1 MIRETKRG
9 GARPWKQKRGTRR
22 GSGALVLA
30 VLRRGFGL
38 LVLAVLLAWGRGL
51 AAAQTMEA
59 DHAAYWRRR
68 RRSPGSLT
76 LVALGDS
83 LSQGLGSTDPSSSWA
98 GRLAAAWEER
108 STTQETQRSGARHRV
123 RVRVV
128 VLGVVGATAADVL
141 RDQLPVM
148 PPADLVALGVG
159 TNDAA
164 QGVTP
169 EQYRETF
176 RALCAALPAGSLVA
190 DVPDLQRGAVRRN
203 GVELA
208 AVAREVLA
216 EFPHLRPVAL
226 EAATH
231 RMWPWQFG
239 PDLAHPN
246 RLGYARH
253 GAAFVAALPG

>member
-1 MIRETKRG
+1 MDRETERG
-9 GARPWKQKRGTRR
+9 RARTVVVRR
-22 GSGALVLA
+22 VLGVLVLG
-30 VLRRGFGL
+30 VL
-38 LVLAVLLAWGRGL
+38 VAWGRGL
-51 AAAQTMEA
+51 VAAQTMEA

-83 LSQGLGSTDPSSSWA
+83 LAQGMGSTDPSSSWA

-108 STTQETQRSGARHRV
+108 SRRPETQRSGARPLV

-128 VLGVVGATAADVL
+128 CLGVVGATAADVL
-141 RDQLPVM
+141 RDQIPDL

-164 QGVTP
+164 QGVSP
-169 EQYRETF
+169 EEYRETF
-176 RALCAALPAGSLVA
+176 TELCAALPDGSLVA
-190 DVPDLQRGAVRRN
+190 DVPDLQRGSARRA

-208 AVAREVLA
+208 AVAREVVA
-216 EFPHLRPVAL
+216 GFPGLRLVEL

-246 RLGYARH
+246 RLGYRRHAR
-253 GAAFVAALPG
+253 AWIAALD

>member
-1 MIRETKRG
+1 MVCVNLG
-9 GARPWKQKRGTRR
+9 
-22 GSGALVLA
+22 A
-30 VLRRGFGL
+30 VLRRVLGVG
-38 LVLAVLLAWGRGL
+38 VLAVLLAWGRGL
-51 AAAQTMEA
+51 AAAPTMEA

-108 STTQETQRSGARHRV
+108 SRR

-128 VLGVVGATAADVL
+128 CLGVVGATAADVL

-190 DVPDLQRGAVRRN
+190 DVPDLQRGAVRRA
-203 GVELA
+203 GLELA

-216 EFPHLRPVAL
+216 EFPQLRPVAL

-253 GAAFVAALPG
+253 GAAFVAALPD

>member
-1 MIRETKRG
+1 MVCVNLG
-9 GARPWKQKRGTRR
+9 
-22 GSGALVLA
+22 A
-30 VLRRGFGL
+30 VLRRVLGV

-68 RRSPGSLT
+68 RRSPGALT

-83 LSQGLGSTDPSSSWA
+83 LAQGMGSTDPSSSWA

-108 STTQETQRSGARHRV
+108 SGR

-128 VLGVVGATAADVL
+128 CLGVVGATAADVL
-141 RDQLPVM
+141 RDQLPQV
-148 PPADLVALGVG
+148 PSADLVALGIG

-164 QGVTP
+164 QGVSP
-169 EQYRETF
+169 EEFRATF
-176 RALCAALPAGSLVA
+176 TALCAALPPGSLVA
-190 DVPDLQRGAVRRN
+190 DVPDLQRGPVRRA
-203 GVELA
+203 GIELA

-216 EFPHLRPVAL
+216 EFPQLRPVAL

-253 GAAFVAALPG
+253 AVAWVAALPSS

>member
-1 MIRETKRG
+1 M
-9 GARPWKQKRGTRR
+9 
-22 GSGALVLA
+22 
-30 VLRRGFGL
+30 LRRVLGV

-51 AAAQTMEA
+51 AAAPTMEA

-83 LSQGLGSTDPSSSWA
+83 LAQGMGSTDPSSSWA

-108 STTQETQRSGARHRV
+108 SGR

-128 VLGVVGATAADVL
+128 CLGVVGATAAEVL
-141 RDQLPVM
+141 RDQLPQV
-148 PPADLVALGVG
+148 PPADLVALGIG

-164 QGVTP
+164 QGVPP
-169 EQYRETF
+169 EEFRATF
-176 RALCAALPAGSLVA
+176 TALCAALPPGSLVA
-190 DVPDLQRGAVRRN
+190 DVPDLQRGPVRRA
-203 GVELA
+203 GIELA

-216 EFPHLRPVAL
+216 EFPQLRPVAL

-253 GAAFVAALPG
+253 AVAWVAALPAS

>member
-1 MIRETKRG
+1 VVVV
-9 GARPWKQKRGTRR
+9 RR
-22 GSGALVLA
+22 VLGVLLLA
-30 VLRRGFGL
+30 VL
-38 LVLAVLLAWGRGL
+38 AAWGRGL

-68 RRSPGSLT
+68 RRSPGALT

-108 STTQETQRSGARHRV
+108 SGRP
-123 RVRVV
+123 VRVV

-141 RDQLPVM
+141 RDQLPEM
-148 PPADLVALGVG
+148 PPADLVALGIG

-176 RALCAALPAGSLVA
+176 SALCAALPAGSLVA
-190 DVPDLQRGAVRRN
+190 DVPDLQRGPVRRA
-203 GVELA
+203 GLELS
-208 AVAREVLA
+208 AVAREVLT
-216 EFPHLRPVAL
+216 EHPHLRPVAL
-226 EAATH
+226 EAVTH
-231 RMWPWQFG
+231 RMWPWMFG

-246 RLGYARH
+246 KLGYARH
-253 GAAFVAALPG
+253 GVAWVAALPES

>member
-1 MIRETKRG
+1 MVCVNLG
-9 GARPWKQKRGTRR
+9 
-22 GSGALVLA
+22 A
-30 VLRRGFGL
+30 VLRRLLGV

-51 AAAQTMEA
+51 AAAQTMEV

-68 RRSPGSLT
+68 RRSPGSFT

-83 LSQGLGSTDPSSSWA
+83 LAQGMGSTDPSSSWA

-108 STTQETQRSGARHRV
+108 SRR

-128 VLGVVGATAADVL
+128 CLGVVGATAADVL
-141 RDQLPVM
+141 RDQLPQM

-169 EQYRETF
+169 EEFRATF
-176 RALCAALPAGSLVA
+176 TALCAALPPGSLVA
-190 DVPDLQRGAVRRN
+190 DVPDLQRGPVRRA
-203 GVELA
+203 GIELA
-208 AVAREVLA
+208 AVAREVLS

-253 GAAFVAALPG
+253 AEAWVAALPSS